1 MNDVL
6 GLLFNYKVRN
16 EVLDFGNIL
25 VLTIS
30 VKYGKLLISFRS
42 IPSKSERYRVT
53 KVTYTEIR
61 LKSYG
66 GVLKIST

>member
-25 VLTIS
+25 ALTIS
-30 VKYGKLLISFRS
+30 VKI
-42 IPSKSERYRVT
+42 
-53 KVTYTEIR
+53 
-61 LKSYG
+61 
-66 GVLKIST
+66 